1 MSKLLITSFKV
12 QSYYDTFKELKEKK
26 VHKMNEQANAQLIG
40 LAANVAEIAIRNT
53 ASTISDKIRATREKK
68 DDKATIAQLEEI
80 INDLI
85 TDKNQLLRA
94 IKIYEDEFV
103 AQKLTTDDI
112 SYITNNIIPAFK
124 DFASELSG
132 EESTK
137 LLESLN
143 PLEKIVTIETLN
155 VLQLI
160 GFNFKRGLG
169 QPLTEK
175 LKKTIEGNQDQI
187 ELSKLATKRDL
198 EYFKIIQDPEAYQR
212 FLIEKNG

>member
-143 PLEKIVTIETLN
+143 PLEKIVTIEKLN
-155 VLQLI
+155 I
-160 GFNFKRGLG
+160 
-169 QPLTEK
+169 
-175 LKKTIEGNQDQI
+175 
-187 ELSKLATKRDL
+187 
-198 EYFKIIQDPEAYQR
+198 
-212 FLIEKNG
+212 

>member
-1 MSKLLITSFKV
+1 MYKLSDNTFEVTSF
-12 QSYYDTFKELKEKK
+12 YGRFKEKK
-26 VHKMNEQANAQLIG
+26 KEKVLKMDAQSNAQLVG
-40 LAANVAEIAIRNT
+40 LATNVAEIAIRNT
-53 ASTISDKIRATREKK
+53 ASAISDKIKIIREKK

-103 AQKLTTDDI
+103 AQKLTDTDI
-112 SYITNNIIPAFK
+112 SYITDNIIPAFK
-124 DFASELSG
+124 DFANELTG
-132 EESTK
+132 DESAK
-137 LLESLN
+137 ILESIK

-175 LKKTIEGNQDQI
+175 LKKSIEGNQDQI
-187 ELSKLATKRDL
+187 ELTKLVTERDI

-212 FLIEKNG
+212 YLLEKNS

>member
-1 MSKLLITSFKV
+1 MSKLLVSSFKAR
-12 QSYYDTFKELKEKK
+12 SYYDIFKGKKEKK
-26 VHKMNEQANAQLIG
+26 VYKMDMQTNAQLIG

-53 ASTISDKIRATREKK
+53 ASTISDKIKATREKK

-103 AQKLTTDDI
+103 AQKLTTEDI

-187 ELSKLATKRDL
+187 ELNKLATKRDI